1 MAQRGSGFSSAE
13 KLSQEGSLS
22 QPRPSG
28 RTMPSGKKMLLGT
41 WKLVSCVGYWSD
53 GRVTYPYGENPAGML
68 VYDEQGHF
76 SGQIQGQGR
85 PLFESGNLLKGTPEE
100 IKAAFEGYVAYYGTY
115 EVDEEAAS
123 LTHYVQGSLFPN
135 WVGDT
140 QTRLYA
146 FKDGKLSLTTP
157 PFVGKRNQLTLTLV
171 WERGD

>member
-1 MAQRGSGFSSAE
+1 MQERGSGVYSAYT
-13 KLSQEGSLS
+13 LPQAGLTS
-22 QPRPSG
+22 PRK
-28 RTMPSGKKMLLGT
+28 PSGKEKLGGT

-53 GRVTYPYGENPAGML
+53 GRVTYPYGENPEGLL
-68 VYDEQGHF
+68 VYDSGGHF

-85 PLFESGNLLKGTPEE
+85 PLFESGNLLKGAPEE

-140 QTRLYA
+140 QTRYYS
-146 FKDGKLSLTTP
+146 FEDGRLRLTTP
-157 PFVGKRNQLTLTLV
+157 PFVGKRNPVTHTLL
-171 WERGD
+171 WERAN